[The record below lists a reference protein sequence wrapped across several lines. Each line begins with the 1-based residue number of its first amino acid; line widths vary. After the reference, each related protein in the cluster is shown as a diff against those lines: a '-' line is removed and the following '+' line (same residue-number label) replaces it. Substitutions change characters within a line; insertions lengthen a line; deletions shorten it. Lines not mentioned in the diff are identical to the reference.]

1 MSNKIG
7 RLLKR
12 LEEDH
17 RCLIVSSFN
26 QILTLP
32 YETIQYIHTEKNY
45 VIIHSNKEYKV
56 RSTFKDI
63 EKKIKNNTFITISYG
78 ILVNMH
84 YIKHINLKE
93 MYIILADN
101 TQLSL
106 SYKYKTKVKNAYQ
119 EYKIQ

>member
-1 MSNKIG
+1 
-7 RLLKR
+7 
-12 LEEDH
+12 
-17 RCLIVSSFN
+17 
-26 QILTLP
+26 
-32 YETIQYIHTEKNY
+32 
-45 VIIHSNKEYKV
+45 
-56 RSTFKDI
+56 
-63 EKKIKNNTFITISYG
+63 
-78 ILVNMH
+78 MH